1 MQIANVTITTSDNQD
16 VIQNAINWQ
25 EVNSQ
30 VNNLRKRIYRASS
43 EGNMKLVSSLQKL
56 MLRSKSNKLQAIR
69 RVTQVNQGRNTSGV
83 DKIVVNADRDRNLL
97 VKQLAI

>member
-1 MQIANVTITTSDNQD
+1 MQIANVTITASDNQD
-16 VIQNAINWQ
+16 VIWNAINWQ

-56 MLRSKSNKLQAIR
+56 MLRSKSNKLQAIVFNR
-69 RVTQVNQGRNTSGV
+69 IQQNCFLIYFRFS
-83 DKIVVNADRDRNLL
+83 
-97 VKQLAI
+97 